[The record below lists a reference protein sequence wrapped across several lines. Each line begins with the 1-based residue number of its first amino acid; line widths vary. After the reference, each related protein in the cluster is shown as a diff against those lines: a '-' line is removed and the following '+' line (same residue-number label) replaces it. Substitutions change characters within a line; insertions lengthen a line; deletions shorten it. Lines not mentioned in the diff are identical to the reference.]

1 MTHKQRFVFLVAVP
15 LALLTLIALTTPKT
29 TLQHGYDSDGR
40 RYAAMAGAPDVDPD
54 LGRAAPFLWRVLSP
68 FVASTLPG
76 PYLFRFRT
84 MAFLSNWATLALLFS
99 LLHTLVGSVTLAAIG
114 VALYGG
120 VFWTLKFS
128 WYSPFYVDYQTQM
141 FLVLITLLAVRER
154 FLVIPFVVAL
164 AVLQK
169 ESLLLGGAFSIACF
183 ARKHPGAAS
192 KTLAYGVAVVAPAA
206 AVLVLLRML
215 ERPTS
220 QHWTI
225 LQAFAIL
232 SAKSS
237 VGQRLAL
244 SFVSGLGILGVF
256 ALCYVR
262 SLWTF
267 FKERWEWGLYALL
280 SCLALLGG
288 VDKARLFLYLLVP
301 LTVATTFVLR
311 TRLSAPPNR
320 WQVAWVGLTL
330 LCHLWLGHYLSP
342 MGSSDDYLN
351 RMVPEW
357 APRWPPSNYI
367 RQVAVVLA
375 AWLFATL
382 LFERQRGSVRAS

>member
-1 MTHKQRFVFLVAVP
+1 MTQKQRFVFLVAVP
-15 LALLTLIALTTPKT
+15 LALLTLVALTTPQT

-40 RYAAMAGAPDVDPD
+40 SYAAMAGASDVDPER
-54 LGRAAPFLWRVLSP
+54 GRAAPFLWRVLSP
-68 FVASTLPG
+68 FVASMLPG
-76 PYLFRFRT
+76 PFLFRFRA

-99 LLHTLVGSVTLAAIG
+99 LLHTLVGSITLAAIG

-154 FLVIPFVVAL
+154 FVVIPFVVAV

-169 ESLLLGGAFSIACF
+169 ESLLLAGAFSIACF
-183 ARKHPGAAS
+183 GRKHPGAAL
-192 KTLAYGVAVVAPAA
+192 KTLAYAA
-206 AVLVLLRML
+206 AVLVPAVAVLALLRLL

-220 QHWTI
+220 HYWTI
-225 LQAFAIL
+225 SEAFAVL
-232 SAKSS
+232 SAKSAL
-237 VGQRLAL
+237 GQRLAL

-256 ALCYVR
+256 ALCYAR
-262 SLWTF
+262 ALWTF

-280 SCLALLGG
+280 SCLSLLGG

-311 TRLSAPPNR
+311 ARLSAPPD
-320 WQVAWVGLTL
+320 QLEVGWLALTL

-342 MGSSDDYLN
+342 MGTSSDYLN

-357 APRWPPSNYI
+357 APSWPPSDYI
-367 RQVAVVLA
+367 AQVAVVLA
-375 AWLFATL
+375 AWLVATL
-382 LFERQRGSVRAS
+382 LFEWNRGN